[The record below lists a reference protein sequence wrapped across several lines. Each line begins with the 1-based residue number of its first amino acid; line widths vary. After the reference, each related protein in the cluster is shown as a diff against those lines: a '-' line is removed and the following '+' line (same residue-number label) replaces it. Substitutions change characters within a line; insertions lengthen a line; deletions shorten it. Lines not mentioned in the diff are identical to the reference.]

1 MLRIKQTGDFSK
13 TTKFLNKILK
23 RDYIAVLKKYADQGL
38 IALQN
43 ATPVDTGKT
52 ASSWGYEISQ
62 SNGKYTITWTNSNIA
77 GYVPVAIIIQY
88 GHATKNGG
96 FVQGIDYINPAMK
109 PIFDKMA
116 KDAWKE
122 VIQT

>member
-1 MLRIKQTGDFSK
+1 MIRIKHSGDFSK

-23 RDYIAVLKKYADQGL
+23 RDYLKVLQKYAEQGVL
-38 IALQN
+38 ALKN

-52 ASSWGYEISQ
+52 SESWGYEISQ
-62 SNGKYTITWTNSNIA
+62 SNGKYIITWTNDNIA
-77 GYVPVAIIIQY
+77 EYVPVAIIIQY

-96 FVQGIDYINPAMK
+96 YVEGIDFINPAMK

-116 KDAWKE
+116 NDAWKE
-122 VIQT
+122 VTQG